1 MPEAGTAGAGVADSP
16 SRANPVSWKRI
27 LLPPEHG
34 GWGFLFEP
42 ILLGL
47 LVAPSGAGAA
57 FSAAAVAAF
66 FTRQPLKLALSDRR
80 RGKRYPRT
88 VQAGRA
94 AGICAAAAAL
104 LLALGLAA
112 AGPEAALPL
121 LFAAPLGLVQV
132 YYDARLETR
141 SVLPELAGSAA
152 LGATAPVLAM
162 AGGWSLPAALG
173 LWGIVL
179 ARNIPS
185 ILYARTMV
193 RRLHGEEAPD
203 LPALAAHVV
212 AALALGFAAERGLVP
227 PAVLPASLLLLF
239 RAAAGLSRG
248 TLPARRLGWGEIA
261 FGLATVLV
269 AALAYHAG

>member
-1 MPEAGTAGAGVADSP
+1 MPDAP
-16 SRANPVSWKRI
+16 SWKRI

-47 LVAPSGAGAA
+47 LVAPSWPGLALGL
-57 FSAAAVAAF
+57 AAVAAF
-66 FTRQPLKLALSDRR
+66 FTRQPLKLALADRR

-88 VQAGRA
+88 VRAERA
-94 AGICAAAAAL
+94 AGACAAAAAL
-104 LLALGLAA
+104 FLALGLAA
-112 AGPEAALPL
+112 AGSEAALPL
-121 LFAAPLGLVQV
+121 LLAAPLGLVQV
-132 YYDARLETR
+132 VYDARLETR

-152 LGATAPVLAM
+152 LGATAPMLAM
-162 AGGWSLPAALG
+162 ADGWSLPAALG

-179 ARNIPS
+179 ARNVPS

-203 LPALAAHVV
+203 LPALAAHVLS
-212 AALALGFAAERGLVP
+212 ALAVGFAAEQGLVP
-227 PAVLPASLLLLF
+227 PALLLVPLLLLF

-248 TLPARRLGWGEIA
+248 LLPARRLGWGEIA
-261 FGLATVLV
+261 FGLATVLL
-269 AALAYHAG
+269 AALAYRAG